1 MVHTSTVPTLYTLFG
16 NHAGTA
22 ALKAGRVSSP
32 LVAFE
37 FADVKVVNTQF
48 KPLIRHQKYDL
59 AELAINT
66 FLQGYEYGKR
76 YVLLP
81 VTIMGRN
88 QHHTIFFNADRGR
101 LTPRALNGK
110 RIGVRAYTQTTGV
123 WVRGF
128 LADDYGVDLRSVT
141 WVTFED
147 PHVAEY
153 RDPSNVQRAPE
164 GKTLKQML
172 LDGEIDAAILG
183 DVVAEGPV
191 QHLIPDHEAEGRRW
205 AQAHGGVPI
214 NHMAVIRQ
222 SIARAQPE
230 VVREVYRLLKESRAE
245 AALARGPD
253 EAPRSKLQDPSSKSV
268 GAWNDPLRIG
278 VAAHRASLELMIRY
292 SFEQGLISRQPTVD
306 ELFDAVTRILGT
318 AAD

>member
-1 MVHTSTVPTLYTLFG
+1 MVNANTVPTLYTLLG

-32 LVAFE
+32 LVSFE
-37 FADVKVVNTQF
+37 FADVKVINTQF
-48 KPLIRHQKYDL
+48 KPLIRDQKYDL

-66 FLQGYEYGKR
+66 FLQGYEYAKP

-88 QHHTIFFNADRGR
+88 QHHTIFFNADRGH
-101 LTPRALNGK
+101 LTARDLNGT
-110 RIGVRAYTQTTGV
+110 RMGVRAYTQTTGV

-128 LADDYGVDLRSVT
+128 LADDYGVDLRSIT

-183 DVVAEGPV
+183 DVAADGPV
-191 QHLIPDHEAEGRRW
+191 QHLIADHEAVGRRW
-205 AQAHGGVPI
+205 AETHGGVPI

-222 SIARAQPE
+222 SIAREQPE
-230 VVREVYRLLKESRAE
+230 VVREVYRLLKESR
-245 AALARGPD
+245 LATDPG
-253 EAPRSKLQDPSSKSV
+253 QDPWSFLNP
-268 GAWNDPLRIG
+268 ARIG
-278 VAAHRASLELMIRY
+278 IAANRASLELIIRY

-306 ELFDAVTRILGT
+306 ELFEEATRVLGDA
-318 AAD
+318 AN

>member
-1 MVHTSTVPTLYTLFG
+1 VVNTNTVPTLYTLFG

-22 ALKAGRVSSP
+22 ALKTGRVSSP
-32 LVAFE
+32 RVSFE

-48 KPLIRHQKYDL
+48 KALIREQKYDL

-66 FLQGYEYGKR
+66 FLQGYEYGKP

-88 QHHTIFFNADRGR
+88 QHHTIFFNADRGH
-101 LTPRALNGK
+101 LTPRDLNGA

-128 LADDYGVDLRSVT
+128 LADDYGVDLGRVT

-153 RDPSNVQRAPE
+153 RDPAHVQRAPE
-164 GKTLKQML
+164 GKALKQML

-183 DVVAEGPV
+183 DVAAEGPV

-222 SIARAQPE
+222 SIAREQPE
-230 VVREVYRLLKESRAE
+230 VVREVYQLLKESRA
-245 AALARGPD
+245 LATGQD
-253 EAPRSKLQDPSSKSV
+253 PRSKIQEPSSKKV

-278 VAAHRASLELMIRY
+278 VAANRASLEMIIRY
-292 SFEQGLISRQPTVD
+292 SFQQGLISRQPTVD
-306 ELFDAVTRILGT
+306 ELFDETTRLLGN